1 MQLETEILSF
11 RYENWISLQNEELG
25 IILQE
30 YELNEMESKII
41 REYRSIC
48 LISQYPNVM
57 AYLEFLKRDKDKMI
71 EILNHILSR

>member
-1 MQLETEILSF
+1 M
-11 RYENWISLQNEELG
+11 
-25 IILQE
+25 QE